1 MSAFS
6 GMKITNEGKQLL
18 TETLVGKEIEFTS
31 IKLGDGE
38 YTGNIE
44 ELNNLISL
52 KKEMPIYNLR
62 VIDSNKM
69 IVGSVLIGSEITTG
83 FFWKEIGVFARNK
96 TDNLQPV
103 LFAYDNAGS
112 NATYIPNGGS
122 VIEQVINVE
131 MIVSNTQNVT
141 AQINSSLVYLLKNNP
156 EFVGALLTAG
166 KEIIKVDTKLNIGN
180 SELETNIIS
189 KDKIMSKIDG
199 KYYQVMTSQDIVI
212 SNTQP
217 EAIPGKTIIWLDSS
231 EV

>member
-1 MSAFS
+1 MSAFK

-44 ELNNLISL
+44 ELNNLVSL

-96 TDNLQPV
+96 TDNLQPI
-103 LFAYDNAGS
+103 LFAYDNAVS

-141 AQINSSLVYLLKNNP
+141 AKINDSLVYLLKNNP
-156 EFVGALLTAG
+156 EFIGSLLTAG
-166 KEIIKVDTKLNIGN
+166 KEIIKVDTRLNIGN

-189 KDKIMSKIDG
+189 KNRIMSKIDG
-199 KYYQVMTSQDIVI
+199 KDYQVMTSQDIVI